1 MAAGITYNTAV
12 RAWTAAPK
20 NCVAT
25 SGRGQ
30 RFLLFHIIETGFGA
44 DAASYS
50 IGIRQNGRDLK
61 LAFHLHQQ
69 PRHE

>member
-1 MAAGITYNTAV
+1 MAYNTAV

-20 NCVAT
+20 NCVGT
-25 SGRGQ
+25 CGTGK

-50 IGIRQNGRDLK
+50 MGTGQNGRDLK
-61 LAFHLHQQ
+61 LTFHLHLQ

>member
-1 MAAGITYNTAV
+1 MAAGITYNTAI

-25 SGRGQ
+25 SGRGR
-30 RFLLFHIIETGFGA
+30 RFLLFHIIETGFEF

-50 IGIRQNGRDLK
+50 MSTRQNGRDLK
-61 LAFHLHQQ
+61 LDFHLHLQ